1 MFQWGLACSDW
12 GYNPLLLPSYHLYQ
26 NNNLGDGVA
35 SQAFED
41 FKHLVN
47 FLQSEVI
54 FIGMPKTI
62 AEPGCKGR
70 ISYGG

>member
-1 MFQWGLACSDW
+1 
-12 GYNPLLLPSYHLYQ
+12 
-26 NNNLGDGVA
+26 LGDGVA

-41 FKHLVN
+41 FKNLVN

-62 AEPGCKGR
+62 AEPGAREEYLMVASTGKVPTFSKVR
-70 ISYGG
+70 TF